1 MISSYFT
8 NDLSYSVQPISMKI
22 FKVQLFFIPLGTC
35 PVGTYLEAELQL
47 WS

>member
-8 NDLSYSVQPISMKI
+8 NDLSYSVQPISMII
-22 FKVQLFFIPLGTC
+22 FETYVFFIPLGTW

-47 WS
+47 